1 MTLDLEGESISLLSL
16 SSLPF
21 PTLWGHRQK
30 MERERAEIS
39 RKEKKVFFWER
50 KNCGGGLSAVELSP
64 RRRKDIM
71 LEAKK
76 GGEEKEPPLSQFLSF
91 LLAPLLLLLLY
102 QLSPYR
108 KGTKKATPPPLLC
121 CTSKASGGSSKWK
134 WKGGSPF
141 PRKGKKE
148 RKGESFALFLK
159 TLLPLRSCSSKLNF
173 RTCSFFWRSI
183 FFLHPRETRVC
194 VCFALFYVLSLGF
207 VAVLHY
213 LPAFSAAG
221 VLRSCV
227 YTRGRRGRKGGEAKS
242 ALLSRI
248 ARSYSF
254 FPPSLFG
261 NTYNA
266 AAEDISEGDQG

>member
-1 MTLDLEGESISLLSL
+1 MEVERRLSV
-16 SSLPF
+16 S
-21 PTLWGHRQK
+21 QK
-30 MERERAEIS
+30 R
-39 RKEKKVFFWER
+39 
-50 KNCGGGLSAVELSP
+50 
-64 RRRKDIM
+64 
-71 LEAKK
+71 
-76 GGEEKEPPLSQFLSF
+76 
-91 LLAPLLLLLLY
+91 
-102 QLSPYR
+102 
-108 KGTKKATPPPLLC
+108 
-121 CTSKASGGSSKWK
+121 
-134 WKGGSPF
+134 
-141 PRKGKKE
+141 KE
-148 RKGESFALFLK
+148 RKKGRKFCFIFENSPSSSLLLFQTEFSNL
-159 TLLPLRSCSSKLNF
+159 F
-173 RTCSFFWRSI
+173 
-183 FFLHPRETRVC
+183 FFLEKYIFSSSSGNESVC